1 MVTSARRCATVL
13 IGALLLGGCATAAF
27 PPEMLQG
34 VNQAVTLGDLRRT
47 PDAHLNEKVVLGG
60 EIIDTRPRAGETE
73 IEVLGRP
80 LRSDDKPARTDTS
93 DGRFLIVTP
102 QFLDPAVY
110 AKGRSLSVIG
120 TFTGEQ
126 ERPIGDQPYRY
137 PVLAAEQVRL
147 WPQEVPAYPYPYP
160 YPYYPYPWYLG
171 PPWWGGVYFGPP
183 WYYRPWGPFWW

>member
-1 MVTSARRCATVL
+1 MVQVTARWAAL
-13 IGALLLGGCATAAF
+13 MGALLLGGCATAAF

-34 VNQAVTLGDLRRT
+34 VNQAVTLGDLRQA
-47 PDAHLNEKVVLGG
+47 PEAHLNQKVVLGG
-60 EIIDTRPRAGETE
+60 EIMATTPRAGETE

-80 LRSDDKPARTDTS
+80 LRRDDSPARTDAS
-93 DGRFLIVTP
+93 EGRFLVVAP

-110 AKGRSLSVIG
+110 GKGRRVSVIG

-137 PVLAAEQVRL
+137 PVIAAEQVRL
-147 WPQEVPAYPYPYP
+147 WPPEPAYTYP

-171 PPWWGGVYFGPP
+171 PPWWGGVSLGPP
-183 WYYRPWGPFWW
+183 WYYGPWGPYGW